1 MSRNEIKRIGVG
13 SASNYRAKRPNGI
26 AKRKNPATPMASR
39 EVSTSNY
46 NRYSSGSDAPISF
59 TNIAAG
65 ALGTMAVNTAIEMM
79 FDKFAAIRAVTLA
92 QKGTPV
98 NPKVELEGARRVNT
112 YAIPFTDLVFAYGL
126 HRENHP
132 NLAKGATLGGVIQFG
147 TQMYMNRKIDDL
159 KPDNDQ

>member
-26 AKRKNPATPMASR
+26 AKRRNPAIPMSSR

-46 NRYSSGSDAPISF
+46 NRRSSESDAPISF

-79 FDKFAAIRAVTLA
+79 FDKLALIRAATLA
-92 QKGTPV
+92 KKGTPV
-98 NPKVELEGARRVNT
+98 NPEVEMEGARRVNT

-132 NLAKGATLGGVIQFG
+132 NLAKGAALGSVIQFG
-147 TQMYMNRKIDDL
+147 TQMYMNRKMDDL
-159 KPDNDQ
+159 KTDNGQ